1 MYMNRVV
8 NTPEDIVIVGENIHT
23 TRVVKLGGVF
33 HQQLEDG
40 ADAIKYR
47 DAEGNR
53 CLMRVPEHFK
63 KTQPYEQG
71 QLKHFMIAVWKG
83 MNEEGDEAAS
93 GVNYIEKEVHRQAQ
107 AGSAFL
113 DLNVDEF
120 SYRLPEQ
127 IEAMKWLV
135 GQVQKIAPVPPSI
148 DSSKSEIIEAGF
160 ETYDGS
166 AGRPMLNSVA
176 LERIDALDLVL
187 AHSARVVVT
196 AAKEDGM
203 PENEHERLENVG
215 RIVEAALSKGI
226 ALSDIFV
233 DPLFFPI
240 SVSGEYGPHG
250 LNAIR
255 LIREEFGPEIHIT
268 GGMSNVSFG
277 LPNRKLV
284 NEVFVRLAID
294 HGADSGIVDPNH
306 LDVQKILDMDMTAGP
321 VQIATDMLMGKDDFC
336 MNYISAFRAGDLG

>member
-1 MYMNRVV
+1 MSRVV
-8 NTPEDIVIVGENIHT
+8 DAPEDFVIIGENIHT
-23 TRVVKLGGVF
+23 TRIVKLGGVF
-33 HQQLEDG
+33 HQKLDDG
-40 ADAIKYR
+40 SDAIKYR
-47 DAEGNR
+47 DADGNR
-53 CLMRVPEHFK
+53 LLMRVPGHFT

-83 MNEEGDEAAS
+83 MNEDADEAAA
-93 GVNYIEKEVHRQAQ
+93 GVSYIEKEVHRQTK
-107 AGSAFL
+107 AGAAFL

-127 IEAMKWLV
+127 IAAMKWLV
-135 GQVQKIAPVPPSI
+135 GHVQKIATVPPSI

-160 ETYDGS
+160 EAYDGS

-187 AHSARVVVT
+187 EHSARVVVT

-203 PENEHERLENVG
+203 PENEHQRLENVG

-255 LIREEFGPEIHIT
+255 MIREEFGPEIHIT

-294 HGADSGIVDPNH
+294 YGADSGIVDPIH
-306 LDVQKILDMDMTAGP
+306 LDVQKILDMDMSTKP
-321 VQIATDMLMGKDDFC
+321 VQFATEMLMGNDDFC
-336 MNYISAFRAGDLG
+336 MNYIGAFRSGDLG

>member
-1 MYMNRVV
+1 MSSFVSSADQFV
-8 NTPEDIVIVGENIHT
+8 TIGENIHT
-23 TRVVKLGGVF
+23 TRIVKLGGVF
-33 HQQLEDG
+33 HEQLDDG

-47 DAEGNR
+47 NADGDR
-53 CLMRVPEHFK
+53 KLMRVPDRFK
-63 KTQPYEQG
+63 QTQPYEQG

-83 MNEEGDEAAS
+83 MNEDGDEAAS
-93 GVNYIEKEVHRQAQ
+93 GVDYIEKEVHRQIRAD
-107 AGSAFL
+107 ANYL

-120 SYRLPEQ
+120 SYRLNEQ
-127 IEAMKWLV
+127 QDAMKWLV
-135 GQVQKIAPVPPSI
+135 QKVQSISSVPPSI

-160 ETYDGS
+160 EAYDGS

-176 LERIDALDLVL
+176 LERIEALDLVL
-187 AHSARVVVT
+187 ENDACVVVT

-203 PENEHERLENVG
+203 PEDEHQRLENVG
-215 RIVEAALSKGI
+215 RIIEAALEKGI
-226 ALSDIFV
+226 AKGDIYV

-255 LIREEFGPEIHIT
+255 MIRDEFGPEIHIT

-284 NEVFVRLAID
+284 NEVFLRLAID
-294 HGADSGIVDPNH
+294 HGADSGIIDPLH
-306 LDVQKILDMDMTAGP
+306 LDIDRILTMDMDSKP
-321 VQIATDMLMGKDDFC
+321 VQITTDMLMGNDDFC
-336 MNYISAFRAGDLG
+336 MNYITAFRAGDLN